1 MRSNPRGLRPHP
13 REKGMSVGDEGR
25 MKFVLER
32 RAFVTL
38 LGGTLLL
45 RPFPAQAASDY
56 GARTVGVMMGLAN
69 DQETQARSKAFEEGL
84 RRAGWSIGRDIHL
97 EYRFA
102 SGDEGLMLAFAKEL
116 VALKCDCIVGHST
129 PVVAALMNATR
140 TIPIVFVAVSDPIG
154 SGFVASMARPGGNVT
169 GFSILQ
175 PTITGKDLSLLRE
188 LKAQVTRVALMYNPE
203 SVPGAGEFF
212 MRAFLDSAAE
222 FKFKPIVAEVRS
234 PADIE
239 SAIEQLGAEPGGALI
254 TVPDNFLSLHRHQ
267 IIELTAKYSI
277 PAVYP
282 YRYFAEAG
290 GLLSYGVDAINLFQR
305 ATDYVDRILRGAK
318 PADLPVQGP
327 TKFELVVNI
336 GTARSLGLVVPRILL
351 AGADAVVE

>member
-1 MRSNPRGLRPHP
+1 
-13 REKGMSVGDEGR
+13 MSIGDGER
-25 MKFVLER
+25 RRFVLGR
-32 RAFVTL
+32 RAFVTA

-45 RPFPAQAASDY
+45 RPFPARTASDH

-69 DQETQARSKAFEEGL
+69 DQETQARSNAFEEGL
-84 RRAGWSIGRDIHL
+84 RREGWTIGRDLHL

-102 SGDEGLMLAFAKEL
+102 NGDDALMLAFAKEL
-116 VALKCDCIVGHST
+116 VAQKCDCIVGHST
-129 PVVAALMNATR
+129 PVVAALMKATR

-188 LKAQVTRVALMYNPE
+188 LRAQVTRVALMYNPE

-212 MRAFLDSAAE
+212 TRPFLDSAADLN
-222 FKFKPIVAEVRS
+222 FKPILAEVHS
-234 PADIE
+234 STDIE

-254 TVPDNFLSLHRHQ
+254 TVPDNFLSLHRQ
-267 IIELTAKYSI
+267 EIIEFTAKYSV
-277 PAVYP
+277 PTVYP

-327 TKFELVVNI
+327 TKFELVINI
-336 GTARSLGLVVPRILL
+336 GTARTLGLVVPKILL